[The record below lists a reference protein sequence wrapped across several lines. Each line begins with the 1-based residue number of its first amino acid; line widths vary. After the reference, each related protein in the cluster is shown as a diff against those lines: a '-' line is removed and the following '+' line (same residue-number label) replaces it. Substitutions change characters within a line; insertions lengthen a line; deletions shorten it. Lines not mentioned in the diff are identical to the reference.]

1 MFEPVRINSVHGCAD
16 LEGSL
21 GYMCFCDPNMDHL
34 HLGLS
39 VGWLV
44 SLSKDLLKKLTFID
58 KILSFST
65 NPFLKF
71 SNIFINF
78 QRPTDDVLVI
88 RSQITKNQSTKK

>member
-39 VGWLV
+39 V
-44 SLSKDLLKKLTFID
+44 SLSKDLLKKLTIID
-58 KILSFST
+58 NILSFST
-65 NPFLKF
+65 KGRVKKKVG
-71 SNIFINF
+71 IF
-78 QRPTDDVLVI
+78 Q
-88 RSQITKNQSTKK
+88 

>member
-1 MFEPVRINSVHGCAD
+1 MFEPVRIHSVHGCAD

-44 SLSKDLLKKLTFID
+44 SLSKDLLKNLTIID
-58 KILSFST
+58 KILLFSCFALPGSRK
-65 NPFLKF
+65 NYSAL
-71 SNIFINF
+71 
-78 QRPTDDVLVI
+78 
-88 RSQITKNQSTKK
+88 SQTAL

>member
-1 MFEPVRINSVHGCAD
+1 MDGCAD
-16 LEGSL
+16 SEDSV
-21 GYMCFCDPNMDHL
+21 CVFVIQITNMDPL
-34 HLGLS
+34 HLGFP

-44 SLSKDLLKKLTFID
+44 SLSKDLLKKLTIID

-78 QRPTDDVLVI
+78 HRPTDKV
-88 RSQITKNQSTKK
+88 TYW

>member
-1 MFEPVRINSVHGCAD
+1 
-16 LEGSL
+16 
-21 GYMCFCDPNMDHL
+21 MDHL

-44 SLSKDLLKKLTFID
+44 SLSKDLLKKLTIID

-71 SNIFINF
+71 SNIFKNYH
-78 QRPTDDVLVI
+78 RPIDNVPY
-88 RSQITKNQSTKK
+88 

>member
-44 SLSKDLLKKLTFID
+44 SLSKDLLKKLTIID

-78 QRPTDDVLVI
+78 H
-88 RSQITKNQSTKK
+88 

>member
-16 LEGSL
+16 QEGIL
-21 GYMCFCDPNMDHL
+21 GYVCFCDPNMDHL

-44 SLSKDLLKKLTFID
+44 SLSKDLLKNLTIID
-58 KILSFST
+58 KILLFST

-71 SNIFINF
+71 
-78 QRPTDDVLVI
+78 
-88 RSQITKNQSTKK
+88 

>member
-1 MFEPVRINSVHGCAD
+1 MFEPIRINSVNGCAD

-44 SLSKDLLKKLTFID
+44 SLSKDLLKKLTIID
-58 KILSFST
+58 KILFFAKLSPKPKSKPKRGLRLALLLI
-65 NPFLKF
+65 NPAKH
-71 SNIFINF
+71 
-78 QRPTDDVLVI
+78 PPPVKV
-88 RSQITKNQSTKK
+88 